1 MLGTLSTIEI
11 EEMLT
16 NHYVGHL
23 GCHADDVTYVV
34 PVSYVYDGEYIYG
47 HAEEG
52 RKITMMR
59 KNPKV
64 CFQLEH
70 MDDMANWKSVVAWGE
85 FEELKD
91 PWERH
96 RALDILFCRNLP
108 FISSETVHLFPLWPF
123 PPENRN
129 SIKGI
134 VYRIRLDK
142 KTGRCEKNV
151 ESVFFASYLTG

>member
-1 MLGTLSTIEI
+1 MLGILSAIEI
-11 EEMLT
+11 EEVL
-16 NHYVGHL
+16 NSYYVGHI

-34 PVSYVYDGEYIYG
+34 PVSYAYDGEYIYG

-85 FEELKD
+85 YEELKTFA
-91 PWERH
+91 ERKP
-96 RALDILFCRNLP
+96 ALDKLLGRHLP
-108 FISSETVHLFPLWPF
+108 YLSSKTVRLSSDWPF
-123 PPENRN
+123 VPEDKDIINGV
-129 SIKGI
+129 I
-134 VYRIRLDK
+134 YRIRLTE
-142 KTGRCEKNV
+142 KTGRFERI
-151 ESVFFASYLTG
+151 EGASFFK